1 MFQSIGLTEWLVI
14 IAVVVVLF
22 SGKKIPDFFKG
33 LGESVREFKRA
44 SEGIEDKKD

>member
-1 MFQSIGLTEWLVI
+1 MFSSIGLTEWLVI

-33 LGESVREFKRA
+33 LGESIREFKKA
-44 SEGIEDKKD
+44 AGEDGKKD

>member
-14 IAVVVVLF
+14 IAVVVILL

-44 SEGIEDKKD
+44 SEDNDGKRE